1 MLIFYYRKDFFLMK
15 ELNAFELNE
24 NMISTIG
31 KEWMLVTAGDETNYN
46 TMTVSWGGV
55 GILWNKPVV
64 YTFIRPQRYTY
75 EFLESC
81 EYYTMSAYPD
91 EYRAALKL
99 CGTKSGR
106 DIDKAAQTGLTPV
119 FDEKAPY
126 FSQARLVLVC
136 RKMYVQDLCEAG
148 ALDKSILANYH
159 GDDYHRMYVS
169 EIEKVLVNE

>member
-1 MLIFYYRKDFFLMK
+1 MK

-31 KEWMLVTAGDETNYN
+31 RDWMLVTAGTEESFN

-75 EFLESC
+75 EFLENS
-81 EYYTMSAYPD
+81 EYYTMSAYPN
-91 EYRAALKL
+91 EYRNAKKL
-99 CGTKSGR
+99 CGTRSGR
-106 DIDKAAQTGLTPV
+106 NINKPLETGLTPV

-126 FSQARLVLVC
+126 FEQARLVLVC
-136 RKMYVQDLCEAG
+136 RKLYVQDLCESG
-148 ALDKSILANYH
+148 ATDKSILANYH

-169 EIEKVLVNE
+169 EIVKVLVNE

>member
-1 MLIFYYRKDFFLMK
+1 MK

-31 KEWMLVTAGDETNYN
+31 RDWMLVTAGTEESFN

-75 EFLESC
+75 EFLENS
-81 EYYTMSAYPD
+81 EYYTMSAYPN
-91 EYRAALKL
+91 EYRNALKL
-99 CGTKSGR
+99 CGTRSGR
-106 DIDKAAQTGLTPV
+106 DINKPLETGLTPV

-126 FSQARLVLVC
+126 FEQARLVLVC
-136 RKMYVQDLCEAG
+136 RKLYVQDLCESG
-148 ALDKSILANYH
+148 ATDKSILANYH

-169 EIEKVLVNE
+169 EIVKVLVNE